1 MKNRK
6 ILIAIGITIAMLIVI
21 SLITVFIIKL
31 NEDKKKTEEN
41 MILINDS
48 YNSLKNDVEN
58 YNSIRESVSK
68 FINDFYYDTI
78 DTKYVDNLKILNN
91 YDSVIG
97 KITGYVKI
105 LDDKCNFIYM
115 DKDVSNICSNY
126 KIDYETIVNV
136 FMNDINNYNN
146 KLNSYNEEQ
155 NKSLELFKSRHID
168 DYIDYNNDN
177 KYEQKVVTNE

>member
-1 MKNRK
+1 
-6 ILIAIGITIAMLIVI
+6 
-21 SLITVFIIKL
+21 
-31 NEDKKKTEEN
+31 
-41 MILINDS
+41 
-48 YNSLKNDVEN
+48 
-58 YNSIRESVSK
+58 
-68 FINDFYYDTI
+68 
-78 DTKYVDNLKILNN
+78 
-91 YDSVIG
+91 
-97 KITGYVKI
+97 
-105 LDDKCNFIYM
+105 M